1 MKKKKFMEN
10 INIKS
15 LLKREISIVKKKT
28 YNYYCNQELLLTEE
42 DKYVFHYL
50 KEKTIEHFINLHNMV
65 NDDENIV
72 YDKKMFYLILIC
84 F

>member
-1 MKKKKFMEN
+1 M
-10 INIKS
+10 
-15 LLKREISIVKKKT
+15 
-28 YNYYCNQELLLTEE
+28 LTEE
-42 DKYVFHYL
+42 DKYVFGYL
-50 KEKTIEHFINLHNMV
+50 EDKTIEHFINLHNMV